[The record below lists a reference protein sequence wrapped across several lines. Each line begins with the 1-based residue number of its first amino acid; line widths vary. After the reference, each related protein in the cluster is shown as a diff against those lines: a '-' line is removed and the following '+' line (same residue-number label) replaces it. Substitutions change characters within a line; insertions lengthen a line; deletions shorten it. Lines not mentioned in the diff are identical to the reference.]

1 MLVPGKRLTVFSLRK
16 NERSGATVWVRAG
29 NAYVNKDGSMNI
41 WLDVLPLN
49 GTLHIRETQEKKDA
63 AAAPE
68 AAQPSDAF
76 ASMEVAQ

>member
-1 MLVPGKRLTVFSLRK
+1 MLVPGKRLTVYSLKK
-16 NERSGATVWVRAG
+16 NEKSGATLWVRAG

-49 GTLHIRETQEKKDA
+49 GTLHIRDVPEKRD
-63 AAAPE
+63 AAPE
-68 AAQPSDAF
+68 MAPPPEAF

>member
-29 NAYVNKDGSMNI
+29 NAFVTKDGSMNI

-63 AAAPE
+63 AVAPE
-68 AAQPSDAF
+68 MTPPPEAF
-76 ASMEVAQ
+76 APMEVAQ

>member
-1 MLVPGKRLTVFSLRK
+1 MLVPGKRLTVFSLKK

-63 AAAPE
+63 AVTPEVAPVPE
-68 AAQPSDAF
+68 TF